1 VEAVR
6 DFLNTGK
13 GKAVTYAG
21 VAAAAIVLLLV
32 LRSMLG
38 DSEAAAQSK
47 NRIFIDAETRKPF
60 EHELQVGETIPT
72 MAPSGKKTGF
82 PAELCYWTAD
92 GKIKDKPTPVLLN
105 RYIGARNL
113 PTFCPDCG
121 RLVVGHNP
129 RPVKDDNPPPT
140 EAQVQPH

>member
-13 GKAVTYAG
+13 GRIVTYAG

-32 LRSMLG
+32 LRSVLG

-47 NRIFIDAETRKPF
+47 NRIFIDAETGKPF
-60 EHELQVGETIPT
+60 EHELKVGDVIPV
-72 MAPSGKKTGF
+72 MAPSGKTSGF
-82 PAELCYWTAD
+82 PAELCFWTAD
-92 GKIKDKPTPVLLN
+92 GKLKDKPTPVLLN
-105 RYIGARNL
+105 QFLGRPE

-121 RLVVGHNP
+121 RKVVMHNP
-129 RPVKDDNPPPT
+129 RPSTPGNPPPT
-140 EAQVQPH
+140 QAEYKPR